1 MPQLLGM
8 VSKNQYLT
16 KKSIN
21 HLQLDTF
28 HVTRD
33 TFLDH
38 LSGCYQHTCFSTDLA
53 RSCDVIV
60 LGVILSKAKENRLDE
75 NEAKEDVEGYK
86 PEEVFTLTLKN
97 MRTQVIKPMSRLK
110 KY

>member
-1 MPQLLGM
+1 M
-8 VSKNQYLT
+8 
-16 KKSIN
+16 
-21 HLQLDTF
+21 
-28 HVTRD
+28 TRD

-53 RSCDVIV
+53 RSRDVIV
-60 LGVILSKAKENRLDE
+60 LWVVLGEAKENCLDE
-75 NEAKEDVEGYK
+75 NESKEDVEGDE